1 MEEAKTNAQLPW
13 VSELL
18 FSRAAGYFGVGRRP
32 TDLRPKPEVSYTHGN
47 AMTQS
52 AQPNTLQD
60 QKIESLGIKG
70 IITALCTQSL
80 KYSEIFKLNSVS
92 ITLFSLQNL
101 RFFNKSSKVCIL
113 TAAAILE
120 SLAGPKSCWLHWYP
134 LLSSFALQNTENTP
148 AMHAINY

>member
-1 MEEAKTNAQLPW
+1 MGIRVIVFAYGGIL
-13 VSELL
+13 
-18 FSRAAGYFGVGRRP
+18 RCRP
-32 TDLRPKPEVSYTHGN
+32 QAHRSSAKPEVSDTHGN

-52 AQPNTLQD
+52 AQPNTPQD
-60 QKIESLGIKG
+60 QKIVSLGIKG

-92 ITLFSLQNL
+92 IKLFSLQNL
-101 RFFNKSSKVCIL
+101 RYFNKSSEVCIL
-113 TAAAILE
+113 TAAAIFE

-134 LLSSFALQNTENTP
+134 LLSPFALQNTENTP

>member
-1 MEEAKTNAQLPW
+1 MHSYHGYQSCCFRVQRDTS
-13 VSELL
+13 VS
-18 FSRAAGYFGVGRRP
+18 AAGPPIFGK
-32 TDLRPKPEVSYTHGN
+32 KPEVSCTHGN

-52 AQPNTLQD
+52 AQPNTPQD
-60 QKIESLGIKG
+60 QKIVSLGIKA

-92 ITLFSLQNL
+92 IKLFSLQNL